1 MVEILLMELAQRLQ
15 LGEAV
20 RSTQAMQEITIVATG
35 VRRAMGEL
43 TQVEVVEAVMD
54 LAVLE

>member
-1 MVEILLMELAQRLQ
+1 MELAQRLQ